1 MIIIGTKKFTKTSFR
16 NEEELENVVVENYE
30 YLFGPNS
37 IYLPKAKI
45 KTNDGVGTIPD
56 GFAIDIENKKW
67 YIVEAELG
75 SHGVWVH
82 IAPQITKQIL
92 AALQKQAKDKI
103 CERAVELHNLK
114 PEVKEKFEENN
125 IEPIDV
131 RKVLSDIVS
140 KDPIIGIPIDYV
152 SNDLKDWSN
161 TQRFEV
167 KLWVISKYAELSNPD
182 EIMYEFP
189 EDFRPDFDF
198 NKSNTTPTNFN
209 ALGRDVGEITI
220 STLIEIGHLKPNEQI
235 YFEYGQRG
243 TKKKKYSATIQED
256 GSLAVLGGIYKSP
269 SWAALA
275 CMQDSGSNRKTVNG
289 WTAWR
294 TLDGKQIDSFRY

>member
-45 KTNDGVGTIPD
+45 QTNDGVGTIPD

-75 SHGVWVH
+75 AHGVWVH

-92 AALQKQAKDKI
+92 AALQMQAKEKI
-103 CERAVELHNLK
+103 CERAVDLHNQK

-125 IEPIDV
+125 IKPIDV

-167 KLWVISKYAELSNPD
+167 KLWVISKYAELTNPD

-189 EDFRPDFDF
+189 EDFKSDFDF
-198 NKSNTTPTNFN
+198 NKLNNAQNMSS
-209 ALGRDVGEITI
+209 ALGRDVGEFTI
-220 STLIEIGHLKPNEQI
+220 STLIENGHLRPNEHI

-243 TKKKKYSATIQED
+243 RQKKKYTATIQED
-256 GSLAVLGGIYKSP
+256 GSIAVLGGIYRSP

-294 TLDGKQIDSFRY
+294 TQDGRLIDSFRN